1 MTDDNLFDRWR
12 ARGEE
17 MFTQFSSQLMQNP
30 QFVKAMQGAIKGKEA
45 LDDAASRALRQMN
58 IPSRSEFKKAVTR
71 IESLEREL
79 AELRAKKAGAA
90 RRSGAS
96 GTSGSA
102 SGKSR
107 KRSSR
112 GGASGA

>member
-1 MTDDNLFDRWR
+1 MTDDNLFDRLK

-17 MFTQFSSQLMQNP
+17 VFNQVSSQLMQNP

-45 LDDAASRALRQMN
+45 LDVAAARALKQMN
-58 IPSRSEFKKAVTR
+58 IPTRSEFKKAVGR

-79 AELRAKKAGAA
+79 QELRAKAAAKAPRKAAGGAK
-90 RRSGAS
+90 RKRAS
-96 GTSGSA
+96 G
-102 SGKSR
+102 
-107 KRSSR
+107 